1 MTSGNVV
8 GTRKPLVPL
17 TILDGSGSPQT
28 LRVVL
33 DTGFNGQVSLPE
45 RYVRQLGIRI
55 NRHIVGQPAT
65 GETIRIPAGRATV
78 IWQGRR
84 RLVEVLQLDSDPLL
98 GMEFLWHHRI
108 TIDATTNGP
117 VTITPLA
124 T

>member
-1 MTSGNVV
+1 MTNGSVT

-17 TILDGSGSPQT
+17 TILDGSGNPQT

-33 DTGFNGQVSLPE
+33 DTGFTGQVSLPE

-55 NRHIVGQPAT
+55 NRYIQGRPAT

-78 IWQGRR
+78 IWQGRTR
-84 RLVEVLQLDSDPLL
+84 IVEVLQLDSDPLL
-98 GMEFLWHHRI
+98 GMDFLWQHRI
-108 TIDATTNGP
+108 IIDAVTNGA
-117 VTITPLA
+117 VTVTPLS

>member
-1 MTSGNVV
+1 MTSGSVV
-8 GTRKPLVPL
+8 SARRPLVPL
-17 TILDGSGSPQT
+17 TILDDSGNPQT

-33 DTGFNGQVSLPE
+33 DTGFTGQVSLPE

-55 NRHIVGQPAT
+55 NRYVEGRPAT

-84 RLVEVLQLDSDPLL
+84 RNVRVLQLDSEPLL
-98 GMEFLWHHRI
+98 GMQFLWRHRI
-108 TIDATTNGP
+108 TIDAVTNGP
-117 VTITPLA
+117 VTITPLP